1 VLFRS
6 QTCDRIPTPLAEME
20 RKKLLARGN
29 GKPVMGTLHYHWARL
44 IELLHSTEVIR
55 DLLDDPDILGT
66 DLMADK
72 GERRAEAV
80 GVIEAPRGTL
90 FHHYRV
96 NENDQVTFCNLIVST
111 TNNNQAMNEAI
122 RAVATTHLDGKTITE
137 GLLNHIEVAIRAYD
151 PCLSC
156 ATHALGKMPLE
167 VDLVD
172 ADGGLIDR
180 ARRNMGPER

>member
-1 VLFRS
+1 ML
-6 QTCDRIPTPLAEME
+6 CA
-20 RKKLLARGN
+20 A
-29 GKPVMGTLHYHWARL
+29 
-44 IELLHSTEVIR
+44 ELLR
-55 DLLDDPDILGT
+55 DLLDDPDIVGT

-72 GERRAEAV
+72 GPRREEGI

-90 FHHYRV
+90 IHHYRV
-96 NENDQVTFCNLIVST
+96 NEDDLVTFCNLIVST

-122 RAVATTHLDGKTITE
+122 RSVATQFLDGREVTE

-156 ATHALGKMPLE
+156 ATHALGEMPLE

-172 ADGGLIDR
+172 ADGALVSR
-180 ARRNMGPER
+180 ARKG